1 MNPSGPGPAS
11 ADARAAPSGTLGQG
25 DVFWSWVETNWD
37 MMSGVASR
45 LVPASDHQ
53 DVLQDALTTA
63 WRRRDSF
70 DAERGSF
77 RTWLVIITVDQAK
90 KSRRRTWRLPH
101 LWSSTPEVPAS
112 DAGRD
117 VQIDLE
123 KAIAALPSRQRLA
136 VSLHYFAGLSVVEVA
151 QVMRCAEGTVKS
163 TLSDARSKLKDILGK
178 DYR

>member
-1 MNPSGPGPAS
+1 
-11 ADARAAPSGTLGQG
+11 
-25 DVFWSWVETNWD
+25 
-37 MMSGVASR
+37 
-45 LVPASDHQ
+45 
-53 DVLQDALTTA
+53 
-63 WRRRDSF
+63 
-70 DAERGSF
+70 
-77 RTWLVIITVDQAK
+77 
-90 KSRRRTWRLPH
+90 
-101 LWSSTPEVPAS
+101 
-112 DAGRD
+112 